1 MRLNQK
7 VTTAELIGTD
17 ELLYFTGEIIDTPD
31 SPRGCRTKIT
41 VRVDGDAE
49 TLWRNWTAGL
59 HRVTCYGDVTKDLK
73 RFCRFTGVNM
83 VNEAQAYGRPGAI
96 ARVGSSTRERRQ

>member
-1 MRLNQK
+1 MIIGIRQVRMRLNQK

-73 RFCRFTGVNM
+73 RFCRFMGVNM
-83 VNEAQAYGRPGAI
+83 VNEAQA
-96 ARVGSSTRERRQ
+96 